1 MSHHNSGCKYT
12 NFPIYSPI
20 FFSSFIAFLKKN
32 RENGKEG
39 PEQKRGDRN
48 KLSPLLPRA
57 ESGTRTRD
65 LLITN
70 ELLYQLSYF
79 GDNRNRI

>member
-1 MSHHNSGCKYT
+1 MNTRKSRGNK
-12 NFPIYSPI
+12 I
-20 FFSSFIAFLKKN
+20 
-32 RENGKEG
+32 EKEVSVLIG
-39 PEQKRGDRN
+39 
-48 KLSPLLPRA
+48 RA

-79 GDNRNRI
+79 GDGMRSGISELRCKFICFFRLAKGFAVFFSLFISNFPTNK

>member
-1 MSHHNSGCKYT
+1 MQ
-12 NFPIYSPI
+12 IYEFSYIQPNI
-20 FFSSFIAFLKKN
+20 FFKFYNVLKKEPGE
-32 RENGKEG
+32 RKRGTGTK
-39 PEQKRGDRN
+39 KRGDRN
-48 KLSPLLPRA
+48 KLSPLPPGA

-79 GDNRNRI
+79 GDNRNQI

>member
-1 MSHHNSGCKYT
+1 MQ
-12 NFPIYSPI
+12 IYEFSYIQPNI
-20 FFSSFIAFLKKN
+20 FFKFYSVFKKEPGEWK
-32 RENGKEG
+32 RGAGTK
-39 PEQKRGDRN
+39 KRGDRN
-48 KLSPLLPRA
+48 KLSPLPPGA